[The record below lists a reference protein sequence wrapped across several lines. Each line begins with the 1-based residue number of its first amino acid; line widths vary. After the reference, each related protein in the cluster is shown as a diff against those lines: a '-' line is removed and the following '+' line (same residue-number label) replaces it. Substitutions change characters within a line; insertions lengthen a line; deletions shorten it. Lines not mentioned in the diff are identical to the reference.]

1 MRSPAVCRLLI
12 VLLCALLTGSGQ
24 AQNRYVHLLAGTY
37 TSGASE
43 GIYVYRFDTQTG
55 KAEHEFTAR
64 GVENPSFL
72 TASSSEELVYA
83 TNELGGGKEGT
94 VSAFK
99 FDRKTGELRLLNTQ
113 PSGGGAPCY
122 LTISEDGKFL
132 LTANYSGGNMA
143 VHPLAEDGSLRHAV
157 KVIQHHGSSVN
168 ASRQQAPH
176 VHSVIFES
184 EGKVLFE
191 IGRAHV

>member
-94 VSAFK
+94 RSEEH
-99 FDRKTGELRLLNTQ
+99 TSELQSLMR
-113 PSGGGAPCY
+113 
-122 LTISEDGKFL
+122 ISYAGFCSKKKKQ
-132 LTANYSGGNMA
+132 T
-143 VHPLAEDGSLRHAV
+143 
-157 KVIQHHGSSVN
+157 
-168 ASRQQAPH
+168 
-176 VHSVIFES
+176 
-184 EGKVLFE
+184 
-191 IGRAHV
+191 